1 MAGTILNQNAHYA
14 HEYPHETLDVDY
26 ATIQT
31 QRKSVAVEQ
40 AQFSSEEV
48 KTLLADLDAL
58 AREKSNPEV
67 AAMVANGFPAI
78 LTATRWAKVKGTG
91 EYRGQRAGGRE
102 LVATWLRGVH
112 IGDAAITNNANTA
125 GLGMYAGT
133 IAAVY
138 SWLPTTEWVA
148 GTSKNIFPSQVMTEY
163 SAIVWLGYEETEAIP
178 KVDGYRFSIAGQNTP
193 VLPLKFDL
201 QRRQAERDPT
211 VASLLEPVI
220 FGPLQTVKADLYPNI
235 TGQSR
240 PEPLAILISTAEKL
254 TA

>member
-1 MAGTILNQNAHYA
+1 MAGVILTQNAIYI
-14 HEYPHETLDVDY
+14 HEYPHEILDIEY

-31 QRKSVAVEQ
+31 QRKSVTVEQ

-48 KTLLADLDAL
+48 KTLLGDLDAL
-58 AREKSNPEV
+58 ARGNLNPEV
-67 AAMVANGFPAI
+67 AAMVANAFPAI
-78 LTATRWAKVKGTG
+78 LAAVRWAKVKGTA

-138 SWLPTTEWVA
+138 SWLPAEWVA

-193 VLPLKFDL
+193 VLPLKFNI
-201 QRRQAERDPT
+201 QRRQAERDPV

-220 FGPLQTVKADLYPNI
+220 FGPLQTVRADLYPNI